1 MNTRIGKW
9 MDGGKQYHAG
19 SSLPL
24 AHFFLVRGK
33 KVTYWGV
40 FPQKVF
46 LSYAAI
52 YLAREE
58 FLNGIHINKESSK

>member
-1 MNTRIGKW
+1 MNTQIGKW
-9 MDGGKQYHAG
+9 MDGGKQRHAG
-19 SSLPL
+19 SSVPL
-24 AHFFLVRGK
+24 APFFFVRGK

-46 LSYAAI
+46 LSYTAV

-58 FLNGIHINKESSK
+58 FLNASHIKEEFSK